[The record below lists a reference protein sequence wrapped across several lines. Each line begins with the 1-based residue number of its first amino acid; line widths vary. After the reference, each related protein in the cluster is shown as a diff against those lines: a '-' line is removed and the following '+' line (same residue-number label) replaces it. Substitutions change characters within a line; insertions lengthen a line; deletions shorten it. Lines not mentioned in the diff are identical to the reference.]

1 MFPNNI
7 IYCCEKFKLDVQTEE
22 LSGGASHEPLESK
35 RGRRYCFNLKGEIN
49 TTKKKKKK
57 SEIVSSKKRCEQSSA
72 IV

>member
-49 TTKKKKKK
+49 TTKKKEK
-57 SEIVSSKKRCEQSSA
+57 E
-72 IV
+72 